1 MYDPSKFSDK
11 EIERQRREATGKR
24 KNIDQDKLKA
34 QRDIL
39 FAARTDSPEVF
50 QARFAKWGIDLNS
63 EQGRKV
69 MEAYW
74 AIRRGLQR

>member
-1 MYDPSKFSDK
+1 MSDQSNFKDDEIREHLRRTQTRRKDVDYD
-11 EIERQRREATGKR
+11 QM
-24 KNIDQDKLKA
+24 QA

-39 FAARTDSPEVF
+39 LAARTNTPEEFMVLLTN
-50 QARFAKWGIDLNS
+50 RGIDLNS
-63 EQGRKV
+63 AQGCKV